1 MDWTW
6 TEEQQQDV
14 FHQFEFVNK
23 FNLETQNPRRDT
35 SISSVSAGLL
45 STGLPCL
52 VLIHTTFSQHKSI
65 SLK

>member
-35 SISSVSAGLL
+35 SVPSVRAGLIWL
-45 STGLPCL
+45 AQ
-52 VLIHTTFSQHKSI
+52 QHC
-65 SLK
+65 